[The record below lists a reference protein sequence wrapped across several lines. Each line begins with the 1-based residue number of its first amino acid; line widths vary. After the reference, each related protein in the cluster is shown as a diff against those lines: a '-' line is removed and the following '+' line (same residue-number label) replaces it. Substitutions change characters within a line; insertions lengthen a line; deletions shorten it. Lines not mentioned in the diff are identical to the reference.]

1 MARDTYEAWIPE
13 EYGSALIS
21 QIQRQSAAERF
32 FRQEPMT
39 TDTKHVPRSGTVDVA
54 VVAKGGTY
62 TESTGTNDEVLLTAR
77 KLGSAV
83 RIADEDIQDAPE
95 AIIEVKKSEWA
106 TSYAKYL
113 DNATIGVSAAENG
126 TTVPF
131 TSVYRAVT
139 QADATVGYSANANL
153 IQTSLVKRSDQS
165 VGDVNVT
172 YDNLSALL
180 GLLEG
185 SDFFDES
192 QAVVIAH
199 PYFKAL
205 FRGVKDTSGR
215 PILSGVDTPATD
227 TAVGNMTLFGYPVQ
241 WTVGARVNATASK
254 SPTGN
259 RLLVV
264 GNRDLL
270 ILGKRSGPEY
280 KVAGADT
287 GVGFLTDE
295 NLLKAR
301 ARRGFAVGNVT
312 GVAVLEARPT
322 TS

>member
-32 FRQEPMT
+32 FRKEPMT

-113 DNATIGVSAAENG
+113 DNATIGVTAAENG

-131 TSVYRAVT
+131 TSVYKAVT
-139 QADATVGYSANANL
+139 TTDATTGYTANANL
-153 IQTSLVKRSDQS
+153 IQSSLVKASGQTI
-165 VGDVNVT
+165 GDINVT
-172 YDNLSALL
+172 YDNLVALF

-185 SDFFDES
+185 SDYFDES
-192 QAVVIAH
+192 NAVVVAH
-199 PYFKAL
+199 PYFKTIA
-205 FRGVKDTSGR
+205 RGMKDSNGR
-215 PILSGVDTPATD
+215 PILTGVDQPASS
-227 TAVGNMTLFGYPVQ
+227 TAVGGMNLFGYPVQ
-241 WTVGARVNATASK
+241 WSVGARMHATATK

-264 GNRDLL
+264 GNRDLF
-270 ILGKRSGPEY
+270 ILGTRSGPEY

-301 ARRGFAVGNVT
+301 ARRAFQVGNPN

>member
-32 FRQEPMT
+32 FRQEPMS
-39 TDTKHVPRSGTVDVA
+39 TDTKHVPRSGTVGVA
-54 VVAKGGTY
+54 VIAKGGTY
-62 TESTGTNDEVLLTAR
+62 TEQTGTNDDVLLTAR
-77 KLGSAV
+77 KIGSAV
-83 RIADEDIQDAPE
+83 RIADEDIQDAPQ
-95 AIIEVKKSEWA
+95 AIIETKKSEWA
-106 TSYAKYL
+106 TGYAKFL

-131 TSVYRAVT
+131 TSVYKAVT
-139 QADATVGYSANANL
+139 TADATIGYTANANL
-153 IQTSLVKRSDQS
+153 IQSSLVKQAAQT
-165 VGDVNVT
+165 VGDINVT
-172 YDNLSALL
+172 YDNLVSLF

-185 SDFFDES
+185 SDYFDEAN
-192 QAVVIAH
+192 AVVVAH
-199 PYFKAL
+199 PYFKTIA
-205 FRGVKDTSGR
+205 RGMKDSNGR
-215 PILSGVDTPATD
+215 PILTGVDAPATG
-227 TAVGNMTLFGYPVQ
+227 TAVGNMSLFGYPVQ
-241 WTVGARVNATASK
+241 WTTGARVHATATST
-254 SPTGN
+254 PTGN

-264 GNRDLL
+264 ANRDLL

-301 ARRGFAVGNVT
+301 ARRAFQVGRAD

>member
-13 EYGSALIS
+13 EYGSTLIQ
-21 QIQRQSAAERF
+21 QIERQSAAERF
-32 FRQEPMT
+32 FRQEPMG

-83 RIADEDIQDAPE
+83 RIADEDIADVPE
-95 AIIEVKKSEWA
+95 GIIEAKKREWA
-106 TSYAKYL
+106 ISYAKFL
-113 DNATIGVSAAENG
+113 DNATIGVTAAENG

-131 TSVYRAVT
+131 TSVYKSITTTNA
-139 QADATVGYSANANL
+139 ATGYTANANL
-153 IQTSLVKRSDQS
+153 IQSSLVKASGQTI
-165 VGDVNVT
+165 GDINVT
-172 YDNLSALL
+172 YDNLVALF

-185 SDFFDES
+185 SDYFDEAN
-192 QAVVIAH
+192 AVVVAH
-199 PYFKAL
+199 PYFKTIA
-205 FRGVKDTSGR
+205 RGMKDSNGR
-215 PILSGVDTPATD
+215 PILVGVDTPATD
-227 TAVGNMTLFGYPVQ
+227 TAAGNMTFFGYPVQ
-241 WTVGARVNATASK
+241 WSVGARMNATASK

-301 ARRGFAVGNVT
+301 SRRGFAVGNEN
-312 GVAVLEARPT
+312 GIAVLEARPT

>member
-1 MARDTYEAWIPE
+1 VARDTYEAWIPE
-13 EYGSALIS
+13 EYGSDLIK
-21 QIQRQSAAERF
+21 QISRQSAAERF
-32 FRQEPMT
+32 FRKETMT
-39 TDTKHVPRSGTVDVA
+39 TDVKHVPRSGTVDVA

-95 AIIEVKKSEWA
+95 AIITEKKSEWA

-113 DNATIGVSAAENG
+113 DNAVIGVSAAENG

-153 IQTSLVKRSDQS
+153 LQSSLVKQASQT
-165 VGDVNVT
+165 VGDINVT
-172 YDNLSALL
+172 YDNLVSLF

-185 SDFFDES
+185 SDYFDES
-192 QAVVIAH
+192 QAVVVAH
-199 PYFKAL
+199 PYFKTIA
-205 FRGVKDTSGR
+205 RGMKDTNGR
-215 PILSGVDTPATD
+215 PILTGVDNPATD
-227 TAVGNMTLFGYPVQ
+227 TAVGGMTLFGYPVQ
-241 WTVGARVNATASK
+241 WSVGARVHATATK

-270 ILGKRSGPEY
+270 ILGMRSGPEY

-301 ARRGFAVGNVT
+301 SRRGFAVGNVN